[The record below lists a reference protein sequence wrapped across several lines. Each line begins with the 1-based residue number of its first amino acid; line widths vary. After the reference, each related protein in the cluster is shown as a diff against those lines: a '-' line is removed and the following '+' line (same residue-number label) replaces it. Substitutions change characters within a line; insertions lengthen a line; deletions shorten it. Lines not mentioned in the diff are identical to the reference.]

1 MLINLE
7 VDISMKFYL
16 LVKRCHGCVHI
27 SGCDIFSLL
36 SDEWRHQKIFTFK
49 NFDSFSGSLWQ
60 INVTHLANRLMNV
73 SASETDHT
81 SLNYKTPPAGGVTE
95 PSGCLL
101 SFSWNLRKQ
110 HMTQSAL
117 LLYSEDSMTCFY
129 GSTQWMTRQSEE
141 LIMRCTLFSASY
153 TQFLHNTCWRVW
165 KVKCWGVFTNVSCL
179 FQS

>member
-1 MLINLE
+1 MNLE

-16 LVKRCHGCVHI
+16 LAKGVMVAFTLAGVIYSVYCQTSKDTR
-27 SGCDIFSLL
+27 
-36 SDEWRHQKIFTFK
+36 KFTFK

-60 INVTHLANRLMNV
+60 INVTHLANRLVNV

-141 LIMRCTLFSASY
+141 LIMRCTLFFFSE
-153 TQFLHNTCWRVW
+153 LHT
-165 KVKCWGVFTNVSCL
+165 VFTQYMLKSVKSEMLRCIY
-179 FQS
+179 

>member
-1 MLINLE
+1 
-7 VDISMKFYL
+7 
-16 LVKRCHGCVHI
+16 
-27 SGCDIFSLL
+27 
-36 SDEWRHQKIFTFK
+36 
-49 NFDSFSGSLWQ
+49 
-60 INVTHLANRLMNV
+60 MNV

-141 LIMRCTLFSASY
+141 LIMRCTLFFFQWATHSFYTIHAEECEKWNAEVYLLMSAAYFNPRDCRLKGQSDPKQVSAVLFPQWP
-153 TQFLHNTCWRVW
+153 TIAGAFLRQNHT
-165 KVKCWGVFTNVSCL
+165 KTS
-179 FQS
+179 